1 MSLYKL
7 SNQIFTLGL
16 DAQEMS
22 VYAYLCSLPSL
33 QDMLDGAATV
43 YVKQST
49 IAANCGIRATQTV
62 SKIIARLTD
71 KGLVEPVKRAVKAN
85 RHKGTYTYAVKH
97 LPLDGGYFFVERK
110 VFGKLTPRQMLI
122 YLFLCKSYSTKLNI
136 CWNSYTD
143 IAEQTGMK
151 REQIIRTVQ
160 ELIELHLIVR
170 SRRKA
175 RENNRVF
182 IDNHYLII
190 FFVRGYI
197 KREVRLFRKNNRT
210 RDLHRGRPTQQLQ
223 HTTFSWK
230 CQEVFANFFLCRG
243 SPSD

>member
-1 MSLYKL
+1 MSQFKL
-7 SNQIFTLGL
+7 ANQIMTLGL

-33 QDMLDGAATV
+33 QDMLDGSATV

-49 IAANCGIRATQTV
+49 IAYNCCIRATQTIA
-62 SKIIARLTD
+62 KIIARLTD

-110 VFGKLTPRQMLI
+110 VFGMLSPRQMMI

-136 CWNSYTD
+136 CWNSYND

-151 REQIIRTVQ
+151 R
-160 ELIELHLIVR
+160 
-170 SRRKA
+170 
-175 RENNRVF
+175 
-182 IDNHYLII
+182 
-190 FFVRGYI
+190 
-197 KREVRLFRKNNRT
+197 
-210 RDLHRGRPTQQLQ
+210 
-223 HTTFSWK
+223 
-230 CQEVFANFFLCRG
+230 
-243 SPSD
+243 

>member
-1 MSLYKL
+1 MSQFKL
-7 SNQIFTLGL
+7 SNQIMTLGL

-33 QDMLDGAATV
+33 QDMLDGSATV

-49 IAANCGIRATQTV
+49 IAHNCCIRATQTIA
-62 SKIIARLTD
+62 KIIARLTD

-110 VFGKLTPRQMLI
+110 VFGMLSPRQMMI

-136 CWNSYTD
+136 CWNSYND

-151 REQIIRTVQ
+151 REQIIQTVR

-190 FFVRGYI
+190 LFVRGSI
-197 KREVRLFRKNNRT
+197 KKEVRLFRKNNRT
-210 RDLHRGRPTQQLQ
+210 GVLHIGRPKQQLQ
-223 HTTFSWK
+223 HTTFSRK
-230 CQEVFANFFLCRG
+230 CQEVLTDFFLCRG

>member
-1 MSLYKL
+1 MSCYKL
-7 SNQIFTLGL
+7 SNQIFDLGL
-16 DAQEMS
+16 DAQELS
-22 VYAYLCSLPSL
+22 IYAYLCSLPSL

-71 KGLVEPVKRAVKAN
+71 KGLVEPVRRAVKAN

-110 VFGKLTPRQMLI
+110 VFGKLSPRQMLI
-122 YLFLCKSYSTKLNI
+122 YLFLCKSYSTRLGI
-136 CWNSYTD
+136 CWNSYND
-143 IAEQTGMK
+143 IAAQTGMK
-151 REQIIRTVQ
+151 REQIIQTVR
-160 ELIELHLIVR
+160 ELIELHLIVL

-175 RENNRVF
+175 RENKKVF

-190 FFVRGYI
+190 FFVQGSI

-210 RDLHRGRPTQQLQ
+210 GDLHQGRPNNQFQ
-223 HTTFSWK
+223 HTTFLRN
-230 CQEVFANFFLCRG
+230 CQEVFANFFLSRG